1 MNQIAA
7 RLKEFE
13 VTLENQQ
20 LDRLVQRASILYS
33 EKQKSFEEPIKVS
46 LAYAYNIMCCYL
58 RACQYLG
65 TFLLFLS
72 PNHTSAYAEKSWANV
87 HSRYDHE
94 A

>member
-13 VTLENQQ
+13 VTLENQR
-20 LDRLVQRASILYS
+20 LDRLVQRASVLYS
-33 EKQKSFEEPIKVS
+33 EKQKSFEEPITVS
-46 LAYAYNIMCCYL
+46 LACAHNIMCCCL
-58 RACQYLG
+58 RDCQYLD
-65 TFLLFLS
+65 TFFP

-87 HSRYDHE
+87 HSWYDHE